1 MDTPTA
7 DRHLIDEVEVSDHAG
22 LSGARISRARL
33 RDGTA
38 VVVKRSSTDED
49 LFQRLLGHPVSLEHA
64 LWQDG
69 TLRRLPTGVRSA
81 IVGTWLEDGRATIVM
96 VDLGDNVLG
105 GEHIFRPDEALAML
119 ERVDRLHCSGLRP
132 SNHTPLDLLV
142 SLFDR
147 RGLRAHGATDLAVD
161 VERGW
166 TVFRDTAPSALA
178 QAVIEMVDRP
188 GNLLD
193 ALKARPATFC
203 HGDIAAVNMAWD
215 NDDLVLVDWG
225 QAFMGPPALE
235 IARFLPSGLVRSQ
248 LDPDWFLAEYRAITG
263 NRFDD
268 EALSLSLLATL
279 VWYGW
284 RKALDA
290 IETAD
295 PEQRAR
301 EAAALSWWWDEAS
314 RGLRLLQ

>member
-22 LSGARISRARL
+22 LSGAKISRAWL

-38 VVVKRSSTDED
+38 VVVKRSSSGED

-69 TLRRLPTGVRSA
+69 TLRRLPTGVRSP
-81 IVGTWLEDGRATIVM
+81 IVGTWLEGGRATIVM
-96 VDLGDNVLG
+96 LDLGDSILG
-105 GEHIFRPDEALAML
+105 GEHIFRRDEALAML
-119 ERVDRLHCSGLRP
+119 ERVDRLHRSGLRP
-132 SNHTPLDLLV
+132 STYTPLDLLV

-147 RGLRAHGATDLAVD
+147 RGLREHGATDLAVD

-166 TVFRDTAPSALA
+166 IAFGDTAPSALA

-268 EALSLSLLATL
+268 EALCLSLLATL

-301 EAAALSWWWDEAS
+301 EAAALSWWWDKAS